1 MIEVIEA
8 LSDVTAPLPIA
19 ETNTNIY
26 GAQLTRRGFLKTGGT
41 LVVGFSLVRSG
52 VANAEAPADTPIRA
66 FDAALVGSWIEI
78 RPDNTVSF
86 RTGKSDFGQGT
97 VYTAYRQIVAEELD
111 ISFESITTVFTAD
124 TDTTP
129 EGGGTFD
136 LLGRGTPNIRK
147 AAAYARQA
155 LMQLASEKLGVPK
168 EQLTVENG
176 VVSVTVENG
185 IVPNAGKSIKYG
197 DLVKGQNLKLTIPV
211 VGELTSIFGLNV
223 TGNPPMK
230 PVSSYKVVGKSFK
243 NSIIPTKVTGKELWV
258 TNVKLPGMLHA
269 RVIHPATL
277 GSTLISAGKVD
288 KQKYPN
294 AQVVVKGNLVAVVSP
309 SEWEA
314 IEVASQVA
322 EQTKWSEW
330 KSLPPQ
336 AKLYDHL
343 RNESD
348 WKSATVSKGRKNIG
362 DTAAA
367 LQSAAK
373 TLTAT
378 YAMPYLK
385 HAPIGPT
392 MALADYRPDGTVTVH
407 GHTQNAQALRG
418 QIAMMLG
425 TTVDKVVIKTYPGAG
440 HYGRSNGGNAG
451 AEDEAVILSK
461 ELGKP
466 VRVQWMR
473 NDDMQWST
481 QSPAA
486 YADVKIGLD
495 ANNRISSYQIE
506 HYMPAG
512 QDDRLIGA
520 VLAGLP
526 TMPAPSEKG
535 GILNNTANGP
545 SDPWM
550 YDAVPNLT
558 ELCYG
563 TYQVGQKA
571 SPLAIGL
578 RDHTMRTPGQ
588 FQQNY
593 PREIAINDAA
603 ALAESDPIQ
612 FRLDHAKD
620 QRMMNTLR
628 RLREEH
634 GWESRPSPSPKAAAS
649 GSAPIRG
656 QGVSVMLRSNTY
668 WACACQIAVTPDT
681 GAIKVERMT
690 IVSDPGIVINPE
702 QLKRQVEGGAV
713 MGVSI
718 ALHEEVAFN
727 ESGVT
732 SENWYSYPILTMNE
746 IPDIKVVLIHNPE
759 AGIYGQGSEAPNAL
773 ASPAIAAAIFDA
785 TGKHVRKLPFRPEY
799 VKQMLKI

>member
-1 MIEVIEA
+1 MSKAAKALAEA
-8 LSDVTAPLPIA
+8 VSSRPVE
-19 ETNTNIY
+19 ETTTNIY
-26 GAQLTRRGFLKTGGT
+26 GARLTRRGFLKTGGS
-41 LVVGFSLVRSG
+41 LAIGFSLIRSG
-52 VANAEAPADTPIRA
+52 IAGAQMADSAGGHALEATLIET
-66 FDAALVGSWIEI
+66 WIEVH
-78 RPDNTVSF
+78 PDNTVSF

-111 ISFESITTVFTAD
+111 IPFESITTVYSAD

-129 EGGGTFD
+129 DGGGTFD
-136 LLGRGTPNIRK
+136 LLGRGTPNIKK

-155 LMQLASEKLGVPK
+155 LLQLASEKLGVSK

-176 VVSVTVENG
+176 VVSG
-185 IVPNAGKSIKYG
+185 GGKSVTYG

-223 TGNPPMK
+223 MGNPPMK

-243 NSIIPTKVTGKELWV
+243 NPIIATKAAGKELWV

-269 RVIHPATL
+269 RVVHPATL
-277 GSTLISAGKVD
+277 GSTLVSAGKVD

-314 IEVASQVA
+314 VSAASDVA

-330 KSLPPQ
+330 KELPTS
-336 AKLYDHL
+336 AKLYDYL
-343 RNESD
+343 RTEAD
-348 WKSATVSKGRKNIG
+348 WKAAPAGRGRNNSG
-362 DTAAA
+362 DAAAA
-367 LQSAAK
+367 LAIAAK

-378 YAMPYLK
+378 YQIPYLK

-392 MALADYRPDGTVTVH
+392 VALADYRADGTVTVH

-425 TTVDKVVIKTYPGAG
+425 ATIDKVTIKTYAGAG

-473 NDDMQWST
+473 ADDMQWST
-481 QSPAA
+481 QSPVA
-486 YADVKIGLD
+486 YSDVKIGLD
-495 ANNRISSYQIE
+495 ASNRISSYQID
-506 HYMPAG
+506 HYMPAM
-512 QDDRLIGA
+512 QDDRPIGA

-526 TMPAPSEKG
+526 TMAAPSEKG
-535 GILNNTANGP
+535 QMLSNIANGP
-545 SDPWM
+545 QDPWM
-550 YDAVPNLT
+550 YGQVPNLT
-558 ELCYG
+558 ELAYG
-563 TYQVGQKA
+563 TYQVGQKV
-571 SPLAIGL
+571 SPLAAGL
-578 RDHTMRTPGQ
+578 RDHSMRTPGQ
-588 FQQNY
+588 FQQNF
-593 PREIAINDAA
+593 PREVAINDAA
-603 ALAESDPIQ
+603 ALAGADPIQ

-620 QRMMNTLR
+620 PRMMNTLR
-628 RLREEH
+628 RIRDEH
-634 GWESRPSPSPKAAAS
+634 GWESRPSPNPKASAT
-649 GSAPIRG
+649 GSTPVRG

-681 GAIKVERMT
+681 GAVKVERMT
-690 IVSDPGIVINPE
+690 VVADPGIVINPD
-702 QLKRQVEGGAV
+702 QFKRQVEGGAM

-718 ALHEEVAFN
+718 ALHEEVAFD
-727 ESGVT
+727 ESKVT
-732 SENWYSYPILTMNE
+732 CDSWSSYPILTMNE
-746 IPDIKVVLIHNPE
+746 IPDVKVVFIHNPE
-759 AGIYGQGSEAPNAL
+759 AGIYGQGSETPNAL

-785 TGKHVRKLPFRPEY
+785 TGKHARKLPFRPEY
-799 VKQMLKI
+799 VKEMLKA

>member
-1 MIEVIEA
+1 MNKAVKSPAQAVSSHPVE
-8 LSDVTAPLPIA
+8 
-19 ETNTNIY
+19 ETTRSIY
-26 GAQLTRRGFLKTGGT
+26 GARLTRRGFLKAGGS
-41 LVVGFSLVRSG
+41 LAIGFGLVRSG
-52 VANAEAPADTPIRA
+52 LAYAQGPDNATGHT
-66 FDAALVGSWIEI
+66 FDATLVETWIEI
-78 RPDNTVSF
+78 HPDNTVSF
-86 RTGKSDFGQGT
+86 RTGKSDLGQGT

-111 ISFESITTVFTAD
+111 IPFEFITTVYTAD

-129 EGGGTFD
+129 DGGGTFD

-155 LMQLASEKLGVPK
+155 LLQLASEKLGVPK
-168 EQLTVENG
+168 DQLSVENG
-176 VVSVTVENG
+176 TVSG
-185 IVPNAGKSIKYG
+185 LGKSIKYG

-211 VGELTSIFGLNV
+211 VGDLTSIFGLTV

-230 PVSSYKVVGKSFK
+230 PVSSYKVIGESFK
-243 NSIIPTKVTGKELWV
+243 NPIIATKAAGKELWV
-258 TNVKLPGMLHA
+258 TNVRLPGMLHA

-277 GSTLISAGKVD
+277 GSTLVSAGTVD

-294 AQVVVKGNLVAVVSP
+294 AQVIVKGNLVAVVSP

-314 IEVASQVA
+314 VSAASQVS
-322 EQTKWSEW
+322 EGTKWSDW
-330 KSLPPQ
+330 KGLP
-336 AKLYDHL
+336 ANGRLYDYL
-343 RNESD
+343 RTEAD
-348 WKSATVSKGRKNIG
+348 WKSTPVGRGRSNSG
-362 DTAAA
+362 DATAALA
-367 LQSAAK
+367 TAAK
-373 TLTAT
+373 TFTAT
-378 YAMPYLK
+378 YEMPYLK

-392 MALADYRPDGTVTVH
+392 MALADYRSDGTVTVH

-425 TTVDKVVIKTYPGAG
+425 ATIDKVTIKTYSGAG

-473 NDDMQWST
+473 ADDMQWST

-486 YADVKIGLD
+486 YSDVKIGLD

-506 HYMPAG
+506 HYMPAM

-535 GILNNTANGP
+535 RMLNNTANGT

-550 YDAVPNLT
+550 YGQVPNLT
-558 ELCYG
+558 ELAYG

-571 SPLAIGL
+571 SPLAVGL

-588 FQQNY
+588 FQQNF
-593 PREIAINDAA
+593 PREVAINDAA
-603 ALAESDPIQ
+603 ALAGADPIQ

-620 QRMMNTLR
+620 ERMMTTLR
-628 RLREEH
+628 RVREEH
-634 GWESRPSPSPKAAAS
+634 GWESRPSPNPKASAN
-649 GSAPIRG
+649 GSTPVRG

-668 WACACQIAVTPDT
+668 WACACQVAVTPDT
-681 GAIKVERMT
+681 GAVKVERIT
-690 IVSDPGIVINPE
+690 IVADPGIVINPE
-702 QLKRQVEGGAV
+702 QLKRQIEGGAM

-732 SENWYSYPILTMNE
+732 CDSWSSYPILTMNE
-746 IPDIKVVLIHNPE
+746 IPEVKIVLIHNPE
-759 AGIYGQGSEAPNAL
+759 VGIYGQGSETPNAL

-799 VKQMLKI
+799 VKEMLKA